1 VFIIEVISDAFGML
15 IACALLA
22 LISKILQR
30 KFINKREM
38 DYNKEKM
45 KEYQKKMNDLSK
57 SGEGEQKKRELEKL
71 QTEMLELNSKM
82 LNSSMKLMWV
92 TMPVFLV
99 AFAILSYLFGG
110 KTLES
115 FIVLPTFNGFNMLN
129 PFSWVPTGL
138 SAQTGFFKMYFFYYM
153 GCSLL
158 MNLFEKIY
166 DTKLKGKINFRK

>member
-1 VFIIEVISDAFGML
+1 MFIIEVVSDAIGML
-15 IACALLA
+15 FACALLA

-30 KFINKREM
+30 KFIDKREM
-38 DYNKEKM
+38 DYNKEKL
-45 KEYQKKMNDLSK
+45 KDYQKKMNELAK
-57 SGEGEQKKRELEKL
+57 KGEGEQNKKELERL

-99 AFAILSYLFGG
+99 AFAILSYLYGG

-115 FIVLPTFNGFNMLN
+115 FVVLPTFNGFNMLN

-138 SAQTGFFKMYFFYYM
+138 STQTGFFKMYFFYYM
-153 GCSLL
+153 ACSLV
-158 MNLFEKIY
+158 MNFIEKVY
-166 DTKLKGKINFRK
+166 DTKLKGKIKF

>member
-1 VFIIEVISDAFGML
+1 VVSPAIGML
-15 IACALLA
+15 IACAILA

-30 KFINKREM
+30 KFIDKREM

-45 KEYQKKMNDLSK
+45 KDYQKKMNELTKKGD
-57 SGEGEQKKRELEKL
+57 GEQNRKELEKL

-99 AFAILSYLFGG
+99 AFAILSYLYGG

-115 FIVLPTFNGFNMLN
+115 FIALPTFNGFNMLN
-129 PFSWVPTGL
+129 PFTWIPTGL
-138 SAQTGFFKMYFFYYM
+138 SVQTGFFKMYFFYYL
-153 GCSLL
+153 GCSLTI
-158 MNLFEKIY
+158 NFIEGIY
-166 DTKLKGKINFRK
+166 DKQIKGKIKK